1 MQHESLG
8 VLVAVFFWFSPA
20 LAAGDRPDTMETSEN
35 AERAENKAIILEQKA
50 VTDDQASSSATLR
63 TIAKHEA
70 QAVDPDGEEPLD
82 DAITC
87 LSRTIYWEAR
97 GQQTTEMEAIAS
109 VVMNRL
115 NQGDFPNTICN
126 VVKQGNEQGSCQF
139 SWWCDGRPDEADE
152 ETYTIAKEIAR
163 RALNQQLTD
172 RTQGATFFHH
182 RDTRPDWSMEFIRTS
197 EIGEHVFYKTD
208 SAK

>member
-1 MQHESLG
+1 MPHECLG
-8 VLVAVFFWFSPA
+8 VLVAVFLGLNPA
-20 LAAGDRPDTMETSEN
+20 LAAGDRPDTMETAEI
-35 AERAENKAIILEQKA
+35 AERAENKAEILEQKA
-50 VTDDQASSSATLR
+50 ATDDQASSPATHR

-97 GQQTTEMEAIAS
+97 GQQATEMEAIAS

-115 NQGDFPNTICN
+115 NQGDFPDTICK
-126 VVKQGNEQGSCQF
+126 VVKQGNEQGLCQF

-163 RALNQQLTD
+163 KALNQQLTD
-172 RTQGATFFHH
+172 HTHGATFFHH
-182 RDTRPDWSMEFIRTS
+182 RDIKPEWSMEFIKTS
-197 EIGEHVFYKTD
+197 EIGEHVFYKSDNT
-208 SAK
+208 K